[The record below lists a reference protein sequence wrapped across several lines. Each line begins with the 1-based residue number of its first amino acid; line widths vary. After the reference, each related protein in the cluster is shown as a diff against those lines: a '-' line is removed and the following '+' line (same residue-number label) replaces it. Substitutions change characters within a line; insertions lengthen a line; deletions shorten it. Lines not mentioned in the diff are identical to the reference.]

1 MHITS
6 AVLLITITLIHPQG
20 QSLSRSIGE
29 KLNELSGAISRAV
42 NNVERS
48 GVQQPAHTVAGRLE
62 QAQRWLN
69 NPSMDDKGLGQQAIG
84 LIVEEG
90 KKVASGLTGP
100 AQSGILAL
108 CEEVDSLSQQLS
120 EMCRRGQGETPQA
133 QAVARALSSKLKELK
148 DKIQTACGGQSCGG
162 LCGHHNA
169 PQTVH

>member
-1 MHITS
+1 M
-6 AVLLITITLIHPQG
+6 QG
-20 QSLSRSIGE
+20 QSLARSIGE
-29 KLNELSGAISRAV
+29 KLNDLSGAISRAV

-90 KKVASGLTGP
+90 KKVGKGQAIHYFRASVINFLILTDCHKILLADQKLITVFYSFHQVASGLTGP
-100 AQSGILAL
+100 AKTGILAL

-120 EMCRRGQGETPQA
+120 EMCRRGQGDTPQA
-133 QAVARALSSKLKELK
+133 QAVAR
-148 DKIQTACGGQSCGG
+148 
-162 LCGHHNA
+162 
-169 PQTVH
+169 

>member
-1 MHITS
+1 MY
-6 AVLLITITLIHPQG
+6 LQG

-42 NNVERS
+42 SNVERS

-90 KKVASGLTGP
+90 KKVCWRL
-100 AQSGILAL
+100 
-108 CEEVDSLSQQLS
+108 
-120 EMCRRGQGETPQA
+120 R
-133 QAVARALSSKLKELK
+133 
-148 DKIQTACGGQSCGG
+148 
-162 LCGHHNA
+162 
-169 PQTVH
+169 